1 MKIIIS
7 KSYFEMANANDIK
20 TDKIKTFEGVIEV
33 SENDTYEY
41 EININDRWL
50 TDILIAYISTVKSLV
65 GMIEGA
71 KSMLEALGIKA
82 EQITRAYHEKAL
94 KTKAKAEAKA

>member
-1 MKIIIS
+1 MKIIVS
-7 KSYFEMANANDIK
+7 KSYFEMANAYDIK
-20 TDKIKTFEGVIEV
+20 TDKVKTFEGVLEV

-50 TDILIAYISTVKSLV
+50 TDILLAYVSTVKSLV

-71 KSMLEALGIKA
+71 KNMLEALGIKA
-82 EQITRAYHEKAL
+82 EQITRIYHEKAL
-94 KTKAKAEAKA
+94 KAKSEAKA

>member
-1 MKIIIS
+1 MKIIVS
-7 KSYFEMANANDIK
+7 KSYFEMANAYDIK
-20 TDKIKTFEGVIEV
+20 TDKVKTIEGVVEV

-41 EININDRWL
+41 KIDINDRWL
-50 TDILIAYISTVKSLV
+50 TDILIAYASTVKSLI

-82 EQITRAYHEKAL
+82 EQITKIYHEKAL
-94 KTKAKAEAKA
+94 KAKSQEKK